1 MKLLITG
8 GTGFVGRHLVPLLLA
23 RGHEVHLLVRNP
35 QKLDAIGVA
44 GKVGVVKGDLFASVP
59 FPAELNGVIH
69 LAALTKAVRPADL
82 RRVNVDGTRALLDR
96 LNGQSSLQAF
106 VCMSSLAAAGPS
118 HPGRPHGEEDPSRPV
133 SAYGR
138 SKLEQERVVEAMPG
152 PRAIIARAPIVYGEG
167 DLDMLDAMKIV
178 HRGWLLL
185 LGRTPRTYSAIYAGD
200 LATGLA
206 SLVEGDVAPGR
217 YYLTHPEPFEW
228 EPFMRLA
235 ADIMNRKPHRLTVPL
250 TAGWLAA
257 AGAEG
262 MRLLTGRAAIFSMD
276 KFHEMRHPAW
286 VCSGEKMRLATGF
299 VPRVPHRQALEAA
312 VSWYLKSGL
321 L

>member
-35 QKLDAIGVA
+35 QKLDAIGVS
-44 GKVGVVKGDLFASVP
+44 GKVGLVNGDLFASDP
-59 FPAELNGVIH
+59 LPAGLNGVLH
-69 LAALTKAVRPADL
+69 LAALTKAVHPADL
-82 RRVNVDGTRALLDR
+82 WRVNAGGTRALLER
-96 LNGQSSLQAF
+96 LAGQSSLRTF

-118 HPGRPHGEEDPSRPV
+118 LPGRPHREEDPDRPV
-133 SAYGR
+133 SAYGQ
-138 SKLEQERVVEAMPG
+138 SKLEQERIVEATPG
-152 PRAIIARAPIVYGEG
+152 PRAVIVRAPIVYGEG
-167 DLDMLDAMKIV
+167 DLDMLDAMRIV

-200 LATGLA
+200 LALGLA

-235 ADIMNRKPHRLTVPL
+235 AEIMGRKLRRLTVPPA
-250 TAGWLAA
+250 AGWLAA
-257 AGAEG
+257 VGAEG
-262 MRLLTGRAAIFSMD
+262 MRLLTGKAAIFGMD

-299 VPRVPHRQALEAA
+299 VPPTPHRQALEAA
-312 VSWYLKSGL
+312 ISWYLRSGL